1 MSHFA
6 VLPLCLSLWTG
17 EGGCDGVPYI
27 LVEVSRVLALS
38 GSMIWGKREDCLD
51 ETMKRV
57 SAGACQKLKEA
68 ADETCET
75 RIMASNNFQLPLKED
90 SRVTTT

>member
-1 MSHFA
+1 MN
-6 VLPLCLSLWTG
+6 
-17 EGGCDGVPYI
+17 
-27 LVEVSRVLALS
+27 
-38 GSMIWGKREDCLD
+38 
-51 ETMKRV
+51 RV